1 MEHNLLQ
8 ESLRVIKSQNLIIEN
23 LQKNLDELNSEKNK
37 QKLKNRLRVEKSN
50 LKKKQLKD
58 QEGGGGEK
66 NEIKEGEVERRIKRG
81 RPCKMEKKDGKKQ
94 MRGESEY
101 GINGGLGLANKITIL
116 HNVKGR

>member
-50 LKKKQLKD
+50 LKKKT
-58 QEGGGGEK
+58 
-66 NEIKEGEVERRIKRG
+66 IKGSRG
-81 RPCKMEKKDGKKQ
+81 RRGRKK
-94 MRGESEY
+94 
-101 GINGGLGLANKITIL
+101 
-116 HNVKGR
+116 